1 MREAERQRDAAT
13 EYAKAVEEKRKVFG
27 KTFETTETICKKV

>member
-13 EYAKAVEEKRKVFG
+13 DYAKAVEEKRQVLEKRFT
-27 KTFETTETICKKV
+27 KN